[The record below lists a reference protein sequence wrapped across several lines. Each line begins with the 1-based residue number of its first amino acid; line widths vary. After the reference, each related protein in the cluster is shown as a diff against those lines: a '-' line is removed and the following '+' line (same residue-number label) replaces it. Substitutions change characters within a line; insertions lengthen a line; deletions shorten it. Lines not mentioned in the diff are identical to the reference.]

1 MGVHRV
7 NYLIRFSVGVCGIH
21 SCTLDEGT
29 FYIRAM
35 DAIFKD
41 ENVLNASKNRLC
53 EVLFACRSVH
63 SSFMCHCFIVSRS
76 ERN

>member
-53 EVLFACRSVH
+53 EVLFAC
-63 SSFMCHCFIVSRS
+63 
-76 ERN
+76 